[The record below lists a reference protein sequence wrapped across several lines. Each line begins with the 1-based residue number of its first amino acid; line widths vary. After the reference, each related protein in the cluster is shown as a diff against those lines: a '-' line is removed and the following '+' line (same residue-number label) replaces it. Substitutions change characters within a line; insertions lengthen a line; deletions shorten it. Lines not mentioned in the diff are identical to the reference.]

1 MFLKN
6 IMPKLRKNKANREK
20 LLRFKKEYQKE
31 KKRKKSKMGC
41 CGREANPV
49 HRRRN
54 LN

>member
-31 KKRKKSKMGC
+31 KKRKKAKWAAVAGKRTPFT
-41 CGREANPV
+41 GVET
-49 HRRRN
+49 
-54 LN
+54 